1 MRNIIKK
8 IYNLKTKD
16 ITNNMINLF
25 ILLNNI
31 YFLLVK
37 FYTYF
42 LFYSNKLYNKIKKN
56 KRTHNLF
63 YVKSYIEFDDSN
75 VIFDYDF
82 IIYKYLLDDLLTYN
96 LFTKTHFNNINKKIF
111 LLNYQ
116 PELTEYKFILVK
128 LFHDNKEYD
137 ITNIIK
143 NKNNYF
149 YIENNK
155 LFDKFFMEWFC
166 KRFLNIDYDSSMYI
180 ELYDN
185 LMNKHQI
192 YSNNYIILKKNNFN
206 II

>member
-1 MRNIIKK
+1 MNKAII
-8 IYNLKTKD
+8 LV
-16 ITNNMINLF
+16 
-25 ILLNNI
+25 NNI
-31 YFLLVK
+31 YYLLIK

-42 LFYSNKLYNKIKKN
+42 LFYSNRLYNKFKKN
-56 KRTHNLF
+56 KKIQNLI
-63 YVKSYIEFDDSN
+63 YVKNYIEFDDNN

-111 LLNYQ
+111 LSNYQ
-116 PELTEYKFILVK
+116 PQITEYKFILVK
-128 LFHDNKEYD
+128 LFYNNKDYD

-149 YIENNK
+149 YVENNK
-155 LFDKFFMEWFC
+155 LFDKIFMEWFC
-166 KRFLNIDYDSSMYI
+166 KKFLNIDYDSSMYI

-192 YSNNYIILKKNNFN
+192 YNNNYIILKKNNFD

>member
-1 MRNIIKK
+1 MNKLI
-8 IYNLKTKD
+8 
-16 ITNNMINLF
+16 

-31 YFLLVK
+31 YFLLIK

-42 LFYSNKLYNKIKKN
+42 LFYSNKLYNKLKKN
-56 KRTHNLF
+56 KKTQNLF

-116 PELTEYKFILVK
+116 PQLTEYKFILVK
-128 LFHDNKEYD
+128 LFYNNKEYD

-155 LFDKFFMEWFC
+155 LFDRFFMEWFC

-192 YSNNYIILKKNNFN
+192 YSNNYIILKKNNFD

>member
-8 IYNLKTKD
+8 IYNLKRKH
-16 ITNNMINLF
+16 IYNNMNKVI

-31 YFLLVK
+31 YYLLIK

-42 LFYSNKLYNKIKKN
+42 LCYSNKLYNKFKKN
-56 KRTHNLF
+56 KKIQNLI
-63 YVKSYIEFDDSN
+63 YVKSYIEFDDNN

-111 LLNYQ
+111 LSNYQ
-116 PELTEYKFILVK
+116 PQLTEYKFILVK
-128 LFHDNKEYD
+128 LFYNNKDYD

-149 YIENNK
+149 YVENNK
-155 LFDKFFMEWFC
+155 LFDKVFMEWFC
-166 KRFLNIDYDSSMYI
+166 KKFLNIDYDSSMYI

-192 YSNNYIILKKNNFN
+192 YSNNYIILKKNNFD

>member
-1 MRNIIKK
+1 MNKAI
-8 IYNLKTKD
+8 
-16 ITNNMINLF
+16 
-25 ILLNNI
+25 ILLDNI
-31 YFLLVK
+31 YYLLIK

-42 LFYSNKLYNKIKKN
+42 LFYSNRLYNKFKKN
-56 KRTHNLF
+56 KKNKKIQNLI
-63 YVKSYIEFDDSN
+63 YVKNYIEFDDNN

-111 LLNYQ
+111 LSNYQ
-116 PELTEYKFILVK
+116 PQITEYKFILVK
-128 LFHDNKEYD
+128 LFYNNKDYD

-149 YIENNK
+149 YVENNK
-155 LFDKFFMEWFC
+155 LFDKIFMEWFC
-166 KRFLNIDYDSSMYI
+166 KKFLNIDYDSSMYI

-192 YSNNYIILKKNNFN
+192 YSNNYIILKKNNFD